1 MRASAGADRSKR
13 SPPPKVMQKENEGR
27 WRVMSTADVDVV
39 VVVVVCGC
47 RGLIVFLNTK

>member
-1 MRASAGADRSKR
+1 
-13 SPPPKVMQKENEGR
+13 MQKDNEGR

-39 VVVVVCGC
+39 VVVVVVCGC